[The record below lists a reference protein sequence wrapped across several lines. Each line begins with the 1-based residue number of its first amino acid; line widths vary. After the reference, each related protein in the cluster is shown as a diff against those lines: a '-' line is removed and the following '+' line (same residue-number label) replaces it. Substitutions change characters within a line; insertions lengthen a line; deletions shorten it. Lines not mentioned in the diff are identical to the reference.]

1 MKRIALIVD
10 AENWAF
16 DIEAKILKNKFKD
29 DFIIDIFVSKNYDDD
44 LFRILEDVKE
54 YDMIHFFWR
63 KLLLDFESET
73 FKNHL
78 IENNYDYNEY
88 LSVCNKIS
96 TGIYDHLFY
105 DDENIDSFRNI
116 FNKYSKMYYT
126 CSKRLENIY
135 NNLSNYPKPWGTIHD
150 TYDDKLYDGGD
161 KNRNLGKNEYLT
173 IGWIG
178 NSNWNL
184 KYKDFK
190 GFHSVLIPVLD
201 ELENEGYKIKRH
213 FADKNIKFRTN
224 EEMPAYYQELDVVVI
239 VSNEEGTPRPII
251 EGMASGVPI
260 ITTDVGIVP
269 EVFGPLQKE
278 FILGIRYIE
287 NDEQIKSNLKNK
299 IIELYNNR
307 NLLNRLKEENYNN
320 AHVNSIDYLYDSYK
334 KYFNDFLEK

>member
-1 MKRIALIVD
+1 MKKIALVVD
-10 AENWAF
+10 AKDWAF
-16 DIEAKILKNKFKD
+16 DIEANILKNKFKK
-29 DFIIDIFVSKNYDDD
+29 DFIIDIYVSKDYNDD
-44 LFRILEDVKE
+44 LFLILEETKE

-63 KLLLDFESET
+63 KLLLQFESEE
-73 FKNHL
+73 FINQVKEH
-78 IENNYDYNEY
+78 NYDYNEY
-88 LSVCNKIS
+88 LSICNKIS

-105 DDENIDSFRNI
+105 DEENIDSFRNI

-135 NNLSNYPKPWGTIHD
+135 SNLPNYPKPWGTIHD
-150 TYDDKLYDGGD
+150 TYDDKLYNGGD
-161 KNRNLGKNEYLT
+161 KDRILGKNDYLT

-201 ELENEGYKIKRH
+201 ELENDGYKIKRH

-224 EEMPAYYQELDVVVI
+224 EEMPSYYQELDVVVI
-239 VSNEEGTPRPII
+239 VSTEEGTPRPII

-269 EVFGPLQKE
+269 EVFGKLQSKY
-278 FILGIRYIE
+278 ILGTRTIY
-287 NDEQIKSNLKNK
+287 NDNEIKAKLKNK

-307 NLLNRLKEENYNN
+307 NILNELKEENYQN
-320 AHVNSIDYLYDSYK
+320 AHINSIDYLYNSYK
-334 KYFNDFLEK
+334 KYFNTFLN

>member
-1 MKRIALIVD
+1 MKKIALVVD

-16 DIEAKILKNKFKD
+16 DIEAKILKERLKD
-29 DFIIDIFVSKNYDDD
+29 DFNIDIFVSKKYDDD
-44 LFRILEDVKE
+44 LFTILELVKD

-78 IENNYDYNEY
+78 KENNYDYNEY
-88 LSVCNKIS
+88 LKVCNKIS

-105 DDENIDSFRNI
+105 DDDNIDNFRNI
-116 FNKYSKMYYT
+116 FTKYSKMYYT

-135 NNLSNYPKPWGTIHD
+135 CGLANYPKPWGTIHD
-150 TYDDKLYDGGD
+150 TYDSKLYDGGNKD
-161 KNRNLGKNEYLT
+161 RVLGSNEYLT

-178 NSNWNL
+178 NSNWNS
-184 KYKDFK
+184 KMKDFK
-190 GFHSVLIPVLD
+190 GFNSVLLPVLD
-201 ELENEGYKIKRH
+201 ELDNEGYKIKRH

-224 EEMPAYYQELDVVVI
+224 EEMPSYYQELDVVVI
-239 VSNEEGTPRPII
+239 VSTEEGTPRPVI